1 MKTGCSQ
8 ALDTPMGSS
17 AQCSVLS
24 AKLGLSPPKSAA
36 PLSTERSALRTSVS
50 NTQRPAILHIPRRFV
65 ADDWGGTET
74 VVLEYTRQQRRAGF
88 DARIVTSKALCS
100 TSNEVIGE
108 VPVQRHRYC
117 YPFFGLSAAD
127 CLAMDKKGGNLL
139 SISLFTALLTAPNVR
154 LFHAHT
160 LKRLGGEVR
169 TAARLRGKPFVVSVH
184 GGVFDVPQNELDS
197 LLKPIESK
205 FEWGRPFGALF
216 GSRRVLEDADLVIC
230 VGKEEAEQS
239 KAKLGHDRVA
249 YLPNG
254 VDAQRFA
261 TGDGTAFRAQHGIPA
276 NAFVVLQISRIDPQK
291 NQALLVEAF
300 AQLAKTDP
308 VAHLVLIGHVTSANY
323 HVQITRRI
331 EELGLRDR
339 VHLIA
344 GISHDS
350 PDLVNALHACDVFVL
365 PSLHEPF
372 GIVVLEAWSAGK
384 PVIASHVGGLRGFVK
399 AEENGLFIDPA
410 QALAADELNAKLELL
425 RVHPDLRETLGANG
439 RHEARTHYDW
449 SAVNE
454 QLEQL
459 YQRAEASHAARKKGG
474 SAS

>member
-1 MKTGCSQ
+1 M
-8 ALDTPMGSS
+8 
-17 AQCSVLS
+17 
-24 AKLGLSPPKSAA
+24 
-36 PLSTERSALRTSVS
+36 
-50 NTQRPAILHIPRRFV
+50 
-65 ADDWGGTET
+65 
-74 VVLEYTRQQRRAGF
+74 
-88 DARIVTSKALCS
+88 
-100 TSNEVIGE
+100 
-108 VPVQRHRYC
+108 QRHRYC

-127 CLAMDKKGGNLL
+127 RLAMDKKGGNLL

-261 TGDGTAFRAQHGIPA
+261 TGDGTAFRTQHGIPA

-308 VAHLVLIGHVTSANY
+308 GAHLVLIGHVTSANY

-410 QALAADELNAKLELL
+410 QAHAADELHAKLELL